1 MKLTHIHRLTALGLA
16 VGMTAALTACGK
28 GKDEAAASTAETA
41 ATSDTAATGETADD
55 SAYAYLADF
64 SFSDAFDENGYLKG
78 VTAAD
83 YVNLPDD
90 YADITISADL
100 GQVSEDDITNYINTN
115 VLASFA
121 TDTQVTDRAA
131 ADGDTVNIDYVG
143 RINGVAFDG
152 GDSQGKGYDLTLGS
166 GTFID
171 GFEDQIVG
179 HTPGETFDV
188 TVTFPE
194 GYSDSTD
201 SEGNTVVL
209 SGKKAVFSV
218 TLNYISEKV
227 LPELTDAWVAENY
240 GESDDVHT
248 VEELKALYQKMLYNT
263 NLQNAIMDDLLAN
276 STFKELPKEVTDYQV
291 NQCLNYY
298 YTMANY
304 YGYDLDS
311 FVQTAAGYENA
322 DALLEGMSDSITTY
336 SKEALLYQ
344 AVAETLDIVPTQ
356 EQIDTY
362 SSYTGTYGENYCT
375 MVALMDAV
383 TDALTESAVVS

>member
-1 MKLTHIHRLTALGLA
+1 MKLTHIQRLTALGLA

-143 RINGVAFDG
+143 RIDGVAFDG
-152 GDSQGKGYDLTLGS
+152 GDSQGNGYDLTLGS

-201 SEGNTVVL
+201 SEGNTFVL

>member
-143 RINGVAFDG
+143 RIDGVAFDG
-152 GDSQGKGYDLTLGS
+152 GDSQGNGYDLTLGS

-322 DALLEGMSDSITTY
+322 DDLLEGMSDSITTY
-336 SKEALLYQ
+336 AKEALLYQ

>member
-143 RINGVAFDG
+143 RIDGVAFDG
-152 GDSQGKGYDLTLGS
+152 GDSQGNGYDLTLGS

-263 NLQNAIMDDLLAN
+263 NQQNAIMDDLLAN

>member
-1 MKLTHIHRLTALGLA
+1 MPQRTVIP
-16 VGMTAALTACGK
+16 
-28 GKDEAAASTAETA
+28 ST
-41 ATSDTAATGETADD
+41 SVD
-55 SAYAYLADF
+55 
-64 SFSDAFDENGYLKG
+64 
-78 VTAAD
+78 
-83 YVNLPDD
+83 
-90 YADITISADL
+90 
-100 GQVSEDDITNYINTN
+100 
-115 VLASFA
+115 
-121 TDTQVTDRAA
+121 
-131 ADGDTVNIDYVG
+131 
-143 RINGVAFDG
+143 GVAFSG
-152 GDSQGKGYDLTLGS
+152 GTYSGYSLTLGS
-166 GTFID
+166 GSFID